1 MQSGK
6 IDRMLQHW
14 GRVHHKENT
23 VRIAQEST
31 VMEKTDMKN
40 CELVYQ
46 TIVKQTEKKQKQSSF
61 ITKIS
66 PLKLKEAFDN
76 SEKN

>member
-1 MQSGK
+1 
-6 IDRMLQHW
+6 
-14 GRVHHKENT
+14 VHHKENT